1 LLARRH
7 ERFSPRKLK
16 NVSKNRPEMTNLNHQ
31 YAIRRVFIRPAL
43 AADFAVDWPLTW
55 LLPAH
60 Q

>member
-1 LLARRH
+1 LGRPKAPSRRH

-43 AADFAVDWPLTW
+43 AADLLLTGR
-55 LLPAH
+55 
-60 Q
+60 